1 MSTATLSQREVV
13 ELAGIAQRV
22 AEEAATLVASGH
34 RSRPHADKKGLRD
47 LVTDYDKAS
56 EELLMTRLAALAP
69 GIPVVGE
76 EQTAE
81 THAPEVARG
90 GLVWYVDPLDG
101 TTNFVHGHPFWCV
114 AVGLMCEEQP
124 VVGAIV
130 APILDMRWSGWVPL
144 QREGDLD
151 PTAGAAWRNGQRCRV
166 SETSALADGLIAT
179 GFPPIRNAVPSNN
192 FNSFVAVKLEAQG
205 VRRCGSAAI
214 DLSMVADGTYDGYWE
229 RRLHAW
235 DIVAAGAVLLAAGG
249 RITSLDGAQPDYHVG
264 NIVATNGL
272 IHDELLRAIKG

>member
-1 MSTATLSQREVV
+1 MTTTLSQRELV
-13 ELAGIAQRV
+13 ELAGIAQLV

-47 LVTDYDKAS
+47 LVTEYDKAS
-56 EELLMTRLAALAP
+56 EELLITRLSGLVP
-69 GIPVVGE
+69 GVPVVGE

-81 THAPEVARG
+81 THAPEVPRE

-114 AVGLMCEEQP
+114 AVGLMWEDQP
-124 VVGAIV
+124 VAGAIV
-130 APILDMRWSGWVPL
+130 APIIDMRWSGWILPP
-144 QREGDLD
+144 RFGDVEA
-151 PTAGAAWRNGQRCRV
+151 PVGAAWRNGQRCRV
-166 SETSALADGLIAT
+166 SETPALGEGLIAT
-179 GFPPIRNAVPSNN
+179 GFPPVRSVVPTNN
-192 FNSFVAVKLEAQG
+192 FNSFMAVKMEAQG

-235 DIVAAGAVLLAAGG
+235 DIVAAAAVLLAAGG
-249 RITSLDGAQPDYHVG
+249 RITSLEGMLPDYHIG
-264 NIVATNGL
+264 NIVASNGL
-272 IHDELLRAIKG
+272 IHDELLRAIQS

>member
-1 MSTATLSQREVV
+1 MITDLSQRELV
-13 ELAGIAQRV
+13 ELAGIAQLV

-69 GIPVVGE
+69 GIPIVGE

-81 THAPEVARG
+81 TRAPEVPRE

-124 VVGAIV
+124 VAGAIV
-130 APILDMRWSGWVPL
+130 APIIDMRWSGWVLLP
-144 QREGDLD
+144 RDGDVD
-151 PTAGAAWRNGQRCRV
+151 TSIGAAWRNGQRCRV
-166 SETSALADGLIAT
+166 SETRALSDGLIAT
-179 GFPPIRNAVPSNN
+179 GFPPVRSVVPMNN
-192 FNSFVAVKLEAQG
+192 FDSFIAVKMEAQG

-235 DIVAAGAVLLAAGG
+235 DIVAAGAILLAAGG
-249 RITSLDGAQPDYHVG
+249 RITSLEGTLPDYHAG
-264 NIVATNGL
+264 NIVASNGL
-272 IHDELLRAIKG
+272 IHGELLQAIQS